1 MLTARTHLLFFDV
14 VAKVRF
20 PARAIHLMLKPRSV
34 AKTHIHTPTQ
44 RPDFHTHTPDNYDDV
59 FLFLGGR
66 RGVVVV
72 CGVWC
77 VVCVCVVCG
86 VWCVVCGVWVWVW
99 VVVCVCCV
107 FVFVFAFAFVSGI
120 VTLLHDDSRPCCV
133 REPRGWCPTPHG
145 YDRMWQSRANV
156 GTGEGAG

>member
-1 MLTARTHLLFFDV
+1 M
-14 VAKVRF
+14 
-20 PARAIHLMLKPRSV
+20 
-34 AKTHIHTPTQ
+34 
-44 RPDFHTHTPDNYDDV
+44 
-59 FLFLGGR
+59 
-66 RGVVVV
+66 
-72 CGVWC
+72 WC
-77 VVCVCVVCG
+77 VVCVCGVWCVVCG
-86 VWCVVCGVWVWVW
+86 VWCVVCGVWCVG
-99 VVVCVCCV
+99 VVVCVVFCVLCFVFVFV